1 MRSEQKTMA
10 RLPPNFNERHH
21 ALSGLDTRDFL
32 EVILR
37 AESPFGPLGVVSSFG
52 VDSSVLLHLI
62 SRIAPALPVLFIDT
76 GFHFEET
83 LAHRNSVVKRL
94 GLESV
99 RTFRVDPL
107 SEKRVDGSRRL
118 HRTEPDSCCQ
128 LRKVQVLDR
137 ALRPFNGW
145 ISGQKRFQTRERAAV
160 DRLEWDVVRG
170 KWKFN
175 PLADWSNADLLR
187 YRAEHQLPEHPL
199 EALGYR
205 SVGCAPCTTPVA
217 KGEDVRAGR
226 WREHQKLECG
236 LHGQSDLIL
245 ASGA

>member
-1 MRSEQKTMA
+1 MRPEPETLS
-10 RLPPNFNERHH
+10 RLPPSFNEQHH
-21 ALSGLDTRDFL
+21 ALSGLDTPDFL
-32 EVILR
+32 EAILSG
-37 AESPFGPLGVVSSFG
+37 ESPFGPLGAVSSFG
-52 VDSSVLLHLI
+52 TDSSVLLHLI
-62 SRIAPALPVLFIDT
+62 AMIVPATPVLFLDT

-83 LAHRNSVVKRL
+83 LAHLNSVVQRL

-107 SEKRVDGSRRL
+107 SEKRADASRAL
-118 HRTEPDSCCQ
+118 HRTQPDDCCH

-137 ALRPFNGW
+137 ALRPFSGW

-160 DRLEWDVVRG
+160 DRLEWDAERG

-187 YRAEHQLPEHPL
+187 YRAKHQLPEHPL
-199 EALGYR
+199 EVLGYR
-205 SVGCAPCTTPVA
+205 SVGCKPCTTPVGN
-217 KGEDVRAGR
+217 GEDARAGR

-236 LHGQSDLIL
+236 LHGQSDLIA
-245 ASGA
+245 ASGV